1 LSGESGEPPVAGLD
15 PDGEAPPERGWVAP
29 AVGEEFPGLWIA
41 WSTVERSSGRSP
53 RQVKER
59 LRELSNRFHGGHAI
73 QMRQRPIP
81 WAYRV
86 FFRQIGLDP
95 DQTRTPIEQLALDRM
110 RQGAFVSRNQLDDSL
125 TIAIVETGVALR
137 AFDADKTEGRL
148 GIRASAPGESLEGR
162 PGELPSGTL
171 VIADEKRPVAL
182 LFGATAAGR
191 GVHPSTSRITLA
203 ALAVKGVPQI
213 SVEEALWVARS
224 ALTI

>member
-1 LSGESGEPPVAGLD
+1 MEASEGGVAGLPAED
-15 PDGEAPPERGWVAP
+15 EAAPERGWVAP
-29 AVGEEFPGLWIA
+29 AVAEEFSGLWIA
-41 WSTVERSSGRSP
+41 WTTVEARSGRSP

-95 DQTRTPIEQLALDRM
+95 DHTRTPIEQLALERM
-110 RQGAFVSRNQLDDSL
+110 KQGAFVSRSQLDDAL

-137 AFDADKTEGRL
+137 AFDADRTEGRL
-148 GIRASAPGESLEGR
+148 GLRASAPGESLEGR
-162 PGELPSGTL
+162 RGKLPSGTL
-171 VIADEKRPVAL
+171 VIADEQRPLAL
-182 LFGATAAGR
+182 LFGATAEGR
-191 GVHPSTSRITLA
+191 GVHPHTNRITLA
-203 ALAVKGVPQI
+203 ALAVKGVPEI
-213 SVEEALWVARS
+213 AIEEALWLARA

>member
-1 LSGESGEPPVAGLD
+1 MEPGETPIAGLD

-29 AVGEEFPGLWIA
+29 AVAEEFPGLSIA
-41 WSTVERSSGRSP
+41 WSTVDASSGRSP
-53 RQVKER
+53 RPVKER

-110 RQGAFVSRNQLDDSL
+110 REGAFVSRNQLDDAL

-137 AFDADKTEGRL
+137 AFDAEGIEGRL
-148 GIRASAPGESLEGR
+148 CIRDSAPGESLAGM
-162 PGELPSGTL
+162 PGELAKGTL
-171 VIADEKRPVAL
+171 AIADEVRPLGL
-182 LFGATAAGR
+182 LFGATAEGLR
-191 GVHPSTSRITLA
+191 VGKGTRRISIA
-203 ALAVKGVPQI
+203 AIQVNGVPQI
-213 SVEEALWVARS
+213 AVEEALWMAAS
-224 ALTI
+224 TLEAA